1 MWLYCVGFVLTFAPL
16 FVKLWRVKAIFHN
29 KSMSKLKISSSKL
42 FGMILSVLLVDSVVA
57 LLWMYNDPLVYVR
70 AATSTNSLGAN
81 TESVGQCESNDA
93 WAYLGWIVAFHV
105 ALLISG
111 NVVAY
116 QGRTIPTAF
125 SESKYVSIAML
136 SNLQVFALGVPVLLI
151 MGDNPNASFFVRC
164 GIIFLNNLT
173 VLCLI
178 FAPKVLAEYFPR
190 KFGGLASTQISSP
203 ASTARFGS
211 ANRSSVSENSNSEN
225 KSRATSSV
233 APDA

>member
-1 MWLYCVGFVLTFAPL
+1 
-16 FVKLWRVKAIFHN
+16 
-29 KSMSKLKISSSKL
+29 
-42 FGMILSVLLVDSVVA
+42 MILSVLLVDSVVA
-57 LLWMYNDPLVYVR
+57 LLWTYNDPLVYVR

-178 FAPKVLAEYFPR
+178 FAPKVLAQYFPS
-190 KFGGLASTQISSP
+190 KFGELASTYISSP
-203 ASTARFGS
+203 ASRFGS
-211 ANRSSVSENSNSEN
+211 TNRSSRSENSNSEN

-233 APDA
+233 APT